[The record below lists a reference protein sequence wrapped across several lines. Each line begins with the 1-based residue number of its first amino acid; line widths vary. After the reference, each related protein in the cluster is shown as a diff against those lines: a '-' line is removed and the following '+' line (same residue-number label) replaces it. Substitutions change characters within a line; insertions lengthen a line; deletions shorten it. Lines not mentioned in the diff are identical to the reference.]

1 MRRHDRI
8 KGAPAR
14 PTGALAGRQRP
25 SHTIAGADRHRGA
38 TPKENVARQRGEF
51 HSGLRRSLFDFA
63 QFVNDP
69 DSGKFQHS
77 ARTSLSFTDSI
88 LSTVQIGLRDPA
100 KSRNKIRDV
109 AVRSSTI
116 IMIAVA
122 AVFGL
127 LAVFVAQSW
136 LNSQAEAR
144 LKSMEAQKVKPTAT
158 STLVV
163 ASKALRF
170 GNELSESSLREM
182 PWPIDAIPV
191 GGFRTVQEMLGQGK
205 RVVLTAIEAN
215 EPVLASKITGQG
227 QRATLSAMLAEGRK
241 AATIRVNDIDGVA
254 GFVLPGDRVDV
265 MLSRQIDKGNALNDV
280 VMKNVKVLA
289 IDQLADERSD
299 KPSVA
304 KAVTLEVDIAGAQ
317 KLALASQI
325 GTLALALRKAGDSE
339 PTASRLI
346 TITDL
351 GARQEDDDGKGRYAT
366 ISITR
371 AANKQNYSV
380 PKEGVFDAAVR
391 VGQGTMQ

>member
-1 MRRHDRI
+1 
-8 KGAPAR
+8 
-14 PTGALAGRQRP
+14 
-25 SHTIAGADRHRGA
+25 
-38 TPKENVARQRGEF
+38 
-51 HSGLRRSLFDFA
+51 
-63 QFVNDP
+63 
-69 DSGKFQHS
+69 
-77 ARTSLSFTDSI
+77 
-88 LSTVQIGLRDPA
+88 
-100 KSRNKIRDV
+100 
-109 AVRSSTI
+109 
-116 IMIAVA
+116 MIAVA

-144 LKSMEAQKVKPTAT
+144 LKSMEAQKTKPTAT

-182 PWPIDAIPV
+182 PWPVDAIPQ
-191 GGFRTVQEMLGQGK
+191 GGFRSIQEMLGQGK

-227 QRATLSAMLAEGRK
+227 QRATLSAMLGDGRK

-265 MLSRQIDKGNALNDV
+265 MLSRQIDKGNAINDV
-280 VMKNVKVLA
+280 VLKNVKVLA

-304 KAVTLEVDIAGAQ
+304 KAVTLDVDIAGAQ

-325 GTLALALRKAGDSE
+325 GTLALALRKAGDAQ

-346 TITDL
+346 TISDL
-351 GARQEDDDGKGRYAT
+351 GISKSDDDDSGKFAT

-371 AANKQNYSV
+371 AANKQMYSV
-380 PKEGVFDAAVR
+380 PKDGVLNATAR
-391 VGQGTMQ
+391 AGQGTIR